1 MASIESVKVEQK
13 HGETHK
19 RGVWIDTNVEVTI
32 KVAVSD
38 VHFVT
43 ITERFATAE
52 AADNWRDGFVRGI
65 EAASPLWAVLSEERL
80 VNGGAK

>member
-1 MASIESVKVEQK
+1 MASVESVKVEQK
-13 HGETHK
+13 RGETHK

-32 KVAVSD
+32 KVAVSEF
-38 VHFVT
+38 HSTT
-43 ITERFATAE
+43 ITERFVSHEE
-52 AADNWRDGFVRGI
+52 ASAWSAGVVRGI